1 MSQSII
7 DVTKNIDRFLEKSGV
22 KTSILF
28 YWDEN
33 FTSIEAEHRTKNIF
47 KNTKKKRS
55 LDKYAAMVILDD
67 FLNFKVLN
75 YEKKN

>member
-7 DVTKNIDRFLEKSGV
+7 DITKNIDRFLEKSGV
-22 KTSILF
+22 KLPILF
-28 YWDEN
+28 WDEN

-47 KNTKKKRS
+47 KNTKKQKRS
-55 LDKYAAMVILDD
+55 LDKYAAMVILED
-67 FLNFKVLN
+67 FLNFKILN